1 MEMNRIIKKGLVI
14 ILAVTMLLAYS
25 GCTNDPDKVTFV
37 LDWTPNTNHTG
48 IYVALD
54 KGYFN
59 EAGLDVEIIQPADGT
74 AEQLVAANTAQ
85 FGISYQENVTF
96 ARAQGMP
103 IVSLSAV
110 IQHNTSGFIS
120 MTEKGI
126 KGPADFEGMKY
137 GGWGTEIEEA
147 TVRYL
152 MEQNG
157 ADPSK
162 VEIVTMGDTDF
173 LASSDAG
180 EVDFAWVFAG
190 WTLIDARL
198 KGYDVS
204 YFDMVDY
211 SDVFDYYTPVIIAA
225 EENINGNKEM
235 VGKFMEAASKGYR
248 FAVENPEEAARILLK
263 YAPELDEGLVLA
275 SQEYLADKYI
285 ADAPYWGFQDKA
297 VWDRYTDWMLENGF
311 IEGDLDT
318 GKAFTNEFL
327 ND

>member
-1 MEMNRIIKKGLVI
+1 MEMNRGLKKTLVL
-14 ILAVTMLLAYS
+14 ILAITLVFAFA
-25 GCTNDPDKVTFV
+25 GCAKNPDKVTFV

-54 KGYFN
+54 MGYF
-59 EAGLDVEIIQPADGT
+59 EDAGLDVEIIQPADGT
-74 AEQLVAANTAQ
+74 AEQLVAAGTAQ
-85 FGISYQENVTF
+85 FGISYQENVIF

-103 IVSLSAV
+103 IVSLAAV

-120 MTEKGI
+120 MKEKGI
-126 KGPADFEGMKY
+126 MSPADFEDKKY

-173 LASSDAG
+173 FASSDAG
-180 EVDFAWVFAG
+180 EVDFSWVFAG
-190 WTLIDARL
+190 WTLMDAKI
-198 KGYDVS
+198 KGYDVN

-211 SDVFDYYTPVIIAA
+211 SEVFDYYTPVIIAA
-225 EENINGNKEM
+225 EDSMNNNKKM
-235 VGKFMEAASKGYR
+235 VESFMAAAAKGYEY
-248 FAVENPEEAARILLK
+248 AIDNPENAARILLK
-263 YAPELDEGLVLA
+263 YAPELDENLVVQ
-275 SQEYLADKYI
+275 SQAYLADKYVD
-285 ADAPYWGFQDKA
+285 DAPYWGFQDKA
-297 VWDRYTDWMLENGF
+297 VWDRYTNWLLENEF
-311 IEGDLDT
+311 IDEQLDT
-318 GKAFTNEFL
+318 GKAFTNEYL